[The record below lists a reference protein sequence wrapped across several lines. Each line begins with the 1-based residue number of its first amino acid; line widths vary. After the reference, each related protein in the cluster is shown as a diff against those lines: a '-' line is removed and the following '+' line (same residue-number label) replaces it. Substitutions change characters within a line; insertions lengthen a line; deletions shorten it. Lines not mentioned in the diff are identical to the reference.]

1 VIRFQYSLKCKVTCL
16 FLTVIFLGACVSS
29 QTTRVAEI
37 TKNFQPTKWRIYL
50 LPSRVGPLQPCPQR
64 QTLRKQYSKGSPY
77 RLPVF
82 LIDNHLAAKYKLIQ
96 AERDRW
102 RATIVAER
110 KARAEVQN
118 YYNKTLAKSLAEL
131 DKQRSWFERNK
142 GLIGFVVGTLFAS
155 AMAIGLAFAI
165 NEVGR

>member
-1 VIRFQYSLKCKVTCL
+1 VQSNLLIPDCN
-16 FLTVIFLGACVSS
+16 FLGACVSS

-37 TKNFQPTKWRIYL
+37 TKKLPTYKVED
-50 LPSRVGPLQPCPQR
+50 LPPPVESRPTTALPPKTDAPQAV
-64 QTLRKQYSKGSPY
+64 QQGQSVPFTG
-77 RLPVF
+77 V